1 MRMGDYSGGSVR
13 KHATRKAEEREYLR
27 TEEPEAQAECNN
39 VPSNMS
45 HGLKTNK
52 CVVNTQG

>member
-1 MRMGDYSGGSVR
+1 MGDYSGGSVR
-13 KHATRKAEEREYLR
+13 KHATRKAEEREDLR